1 MSQIEN
7 GKAQRGAGKTEA
19 HKRAL
24 VSAGKIVAGNLFITS
39 AYAFITVPDHIVN
52 GGVTSFAMVLEN
64 FVPISISAIANI
76 ITVLLLIVSFFFL
89 GKEFLMKSLLS
100 SFCYMG
106 FFSGFSALA
115 ANFQLPLILPV
126 AVVLASVMIG
136 FGYYL
141 CINAGSSA
149 VGFDV
154 LALAAHKRNPRIDV
168 ALTIRYINYGVL
180 LLGIVVYGVWAILVG
195 IVFTYL
201 KTALL
206 RQLLKRD
213 DQRELEKREASDK
226 LYPAEAEL
234 TP

>member
-1 MSQIEN
+1 MSQTESRLD
-7 GKAQRGAGKTEA
+7 KREAWKKT
-19 HKRAL
+19 L
-24 VSAGKIVAGNLFITS
+24 VSVGKIVVGNLFITS
-39 AYAFITVPDHIVN
+39 AYAFITVPNHIVN
-52 GGVTSFAMVLEN
+52 GGVTSFAMVMEN

-76 ITVLLLIVSFFFL
+76 ITVLLLAISFYFL

-106 FFSGFSALA
+106 FFSGFNALA
-115 ANFQLPLILPV
+115 ASIQIPLILPV

-154 LALAAHKRNPRIDV
+154 LALAAHKRNPKIDV

-180 LLGIVVYGVWAILVG
+180 LLGIVVYGVWAIVVG
-195 IVFTYL
+195 IIFTYL

-206 RQLLKRD
+206 HRLLKRD
-213 DQRELEKREASDK
+213 EQREMEKKAASEK
-226 LYPAEAEL
+226 LYSAGAEL
-234 TP
+234 TQ